1 MKESKNLL
9 IQIVINLV
17 LFPLVWILLDL
28 LYCSLITHRPFT
40 FTVQEHILRP
50 MGVAVTYMLV
60 KWLFQRIRKQ

>member
-1 MKESKNLL
+1 M
-9 IQIVINLV
+9 
-17 LFPLVWILLDL
+17 WILLDL
-28 LYCSLITHRPFT
+28 LYCGLITHRPFT

>member
-1 MKESKNLL
+1 MPVMKTILY
-9 IQIVINLV
+9 IVV
-17 LFPLVWILLDL
+17 FPVMWILLDL
-28 LYCSLITHRPFT
+28 LYCGLITHHPFT